1 MKTIP
6 TKEPPKEKMQQEV
19 QCGANWQLMTNGS
32 IGVLKCRH
40 CGVYVTEGGT
50 PKCLKKT
57 LTNI

>member
-1 MKTIP
+1 MKQELS
-6 TKEPPKEKMQQEV
+6 KEPPKEKMQQEV

-50 PKCLKKT
+50 PKCLKKH
-57 LTNI
+57 